1 MWKLTLGYS
10 NSSFHELEI
19 NSEFGKPFCL
29 DTFSIVQG
37 AHDQTPPNWLAAC
50 EIHEEISSTSTTSHF
65 NLSFEVCPCL
75 LALATKAR
83 ILCFDSL

>member
-37 AHDQTPPNWLAAC
+37 AHDQTPPIGC
-50 EIHEEISSTSTTSHF
+50 
-65 NLSFEVCPCL
+65 CL
-75 LALATKAR
+75 PNT
-83 ILCFDSL
+83 